1 MRAMFDA
8 GRLLVI
14 SPHLDDG
21 ALGCGVLLTAAVSA
35 RVVTVY
41 TGMPAGKPVLT
52 KWDRDCGFD
61 DSHAAMRARL
71 AEDARAMAILG
82 AEAEHLPF
90 LDSQYAPL
98 PGRERLAKA
107 LARTIDAYMPDV
119 VALPLGLHHC
129 DHERVREA
137 ALLLL
142 PHRPRLLWL
151 GYEDELYRYRAGVLQ
166 RVLGRLARRRIHA
179 TPIECAGRGD
189 PRRKRLAIQAYASQL
204 RAIGINTPGAGIE
217 APERYWWLDTGR
229 IASGGDMPG
238 SADED

>member
-21 ALGCGVLLTAAVSA
+21 ALGCGLLLSAAESA

-41 TGMPAGKPVLT
+41 TGMPAGKPIST
-52 KWDRDCGFD
+52 QWDRDCGFE
-61 DSHAAMRARL
+61 DSHAAMHARL
-71 AEDARAMAILG
+71 AEDARAMTLLG
-82 AEAEHLPF
+82 AEAEHLGF
-90 LDSQYAPL
+90 LDSQYGPL
-98 PGRERLAKA
+98 PGRERLAKM
-107 LARTIDAYMPDV
+107 LARAIDDYAPDV

-142 PHRPRLLWL
+142 PQRPRLLWL

-189 PRRKRLAIQAYASQL
+189 PERKRLAIAAYASQL
-204 RAIGINTPGAGIE
+204 RAIGVNTPTSGID
-217 APERYWWLDTGR
+217 AAERYWWLDNGR
-229 IASGGDMPG
+229 TQSGTAMPG
-238 SADED
+238 DSDVA